1 MGTSVEVAAAIGPRG
16 GVGHQEGGRLGDL
29 RPLVSQCQQGRE
41 EAEHPLTADR
51 VASSVMSEITLTAVL
66 PQ

>member
-41 EAEHPLTADR
+41 AEHPLTADR
-51 VASSVMSEITLTAVL
+51 GASSVMSEITLTAVL